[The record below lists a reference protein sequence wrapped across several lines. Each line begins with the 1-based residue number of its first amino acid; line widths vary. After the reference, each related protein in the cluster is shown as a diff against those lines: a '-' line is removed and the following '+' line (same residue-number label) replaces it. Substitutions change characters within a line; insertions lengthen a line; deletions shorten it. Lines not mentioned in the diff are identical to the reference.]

1 MRCNICGAENRN
13 GVNFCTKC
21 GNRLE
26 ESVETEIK
34 RLSWCTEEDQ
44 KSKRGHKWLYVCF
57 VIVVMLLCVAG
68 GYIYKVKQD
77 EYMYDQY
84 MQDARSFVEKEDY
97 ESAKDS
103 YYFIINHFPEKTEP
117 YIGLLN
123 ICILKDDFEEAEK
136 VMKQAEALCEDRAS
150 KHASKGESFKKQLT
164 EFKHTITERQEGI
177 ENAVDYT
184 WYVEPTIEA
193 DNIDYATDASYYEKS
208 LNEMGRQYSSPYAVI
223 QKGDSLGLI
232 DMEGRLKVDMQ
243 YESIINYV
251 GNYCLVKKGAK
262 DAQDTYVIPPS
273 DDDDDEMIPIWDW
286 LYDYVVYNWYYHDGV
301 HEVHEDDEPIRLEE
315 FPPVAFPIRKSE
327 DTLDDEGKN
336 WEEQLSGSLYA
347 ICRGDEL
354 VTDFIYDECGVSSC
368 GVMAVCQNGKWG
380 YVNESG
386 ETVISME
393 YDPSWKYYY
402 DPLKQC
408 KINFEVTGKIFPEKM
423 QKYCYAASE
432 GYIPLCKDGVWEM
445 RDTSGKISIPAGT
458 FEEIRPPYDGKCWV
472 KQDGKWGVI
481 EIQEDVEES
490 VDTADTSGH
499 EEVSVGEIP
508 QKTYKEIYAPVLQE
522 IDETYKD
529 RVIPLDY
536 YLYDIDKNGVKEL
549 IAGTGEYIGE
559 LFYDIYTIK
568 GGKPVLLGYVAGSW
582 SELYE
587 DETGGTDDY
596 IIMVQAYSRF
606 EDISHISIEDG
617 EVKQE
622 YVSSEELSE
631 EEDYY
636 SNDYPIAKAGC
647 NDYSLLEEEIGF

>member
-1 MRCNICGAENRN
+1 MRCDACGAENRE
-13 GVNFCTKC
+13 GTRFCTKC
-21 GNRLE
+21 GSSLE
-26 ESVETEIK
+26 KSMTAVAETVIETPVCDNGKKK
-34 RLSWCTEEDQ
+34 R
-44 KSKRGHKWLYVCF
+44 KWLFACG
-57 VIVVMLLCVAG
+57 IVLMALLCGAG
-68 GYIYKVKQD
+68 GYFYKAEQEKRA
-77 EYMYDQY
+77 YDQY
-84 MQDARSFVEKEDY
+84 MQDARSFIEKEDY

-103 YYFIINHFPEKTEP
+103 YYFIINRFPEKTEP
-117 YIGLLN
+117 YVGLLN

-136 VMKQAEALCEDRAS
+136 VIGQAEMLCKDKVI
-150 KHASKGESFKKQLT
+150 KHTTSEGESFEKQLT
-164 EFKHTITERQEGI
+164 KFKQTMAERQEEI

-184 WYVEPTIEA
+184 WYAEPTIEA
-193 DNIDYATDASYYEKS
+193 DNIDYATDAGYYEKS

-232 DMEGRLKVDMQ
+232 DMEGSLKADMQ
-243 YESIINYV
+243 YESIVNYV
-251 GNYCLVKKGAK
+251 GDYCLVKQGAK

-273 DDDDDEMIPIWDW
+273 EEDDEIIPIWDW

-301 HEVHEDDEPIRLEE
+301 HEVHEDDASIRLEE
-315 FPPVAFPIRKSE
+315 FPPEAFPIRRSE
-327 DTLDDEGKN
+327 DALDDEGKN
-336 WEEQLSGSLYA
+336 WEKQLSGSLYA

-354 VTDFIYDECGVSSC
+354 ATDFIYEECGVSSC
-368 GVMAVCQNGKWG
+368 GVMAVCQKGKWG

-386 ETVISME
+386 ETVIPME

-432 GYIPLCKDGVWEM
+432 GYVPLCKDGVWEM
-445 RDTSGKISIPAGT
+445 KDTSGKTAIPAGT
-458 FEEIRPPYDGKCWV
+458 FEEIRPPYNGKCWV

-481 EIQEDVEES
+481 EIQEDVQES
-490 VDTADTSGH
+490 ADTADTGDH
-499 EEVSVGEIP
+499 GETSASETT

-568 GGKPVLLGYVAGSW
+568 DGKPVMLGYAAGSW
-582 SELYE
+582 AELYE

-596 IIMVQAYSRF
+596 IIMVQAYSGF
-606 EDISHISIEDG
+606 EDISHISIENG

-622 YVSSEELSE
+622 YVSSEELPE

-636 SNDYPIAKAGC
+636 SNDYPIPKAGC
-647 NDYSLLEEEIGF
+647 DDYSLLEEDIGF

>member
-1 MRCNICGAENRN
+1 MRCDACGAENRE
-13 GVNFCTKC
+13 GTRFCTQC
-21 GNRLE
+21 GSSLE
-26 ESVETEIK
+26 KSMTDADETVIEMPVCDKGRKK
-34 RLSWCTEEDQ
+34 R
-44 KSKRGHKWLYVCF
+44 KWLFACG
-57 VIVVMLLCVAG
+57 IVLMALLCGAG
-68 GYIYKVKQD
+68 GYFYKAKQ
-77 EYMYDQY
+77 EKRAYDQY
-84 MQDARSFVEKEDY
+84 MRDARSFVEKGDY

-103 YYFIINHFPEKTEP
+103 YYFIINRFPEKTEP
-117 YIGLLN
+117 YVGLLN
-123 ICILKDDFEEAEK
+123 ICILQDDFEEAEK
-136 VMKQAEALCEDRAS
+136 VIRQAEMLCKDKVI
-150 KHASKGESFKKQLT
+150 KHATSEGESFEKQLT
-164 EFKHTITERQEGI
+164 ELKHTVTERQEEM
-177 ENAVDYT
+177 ENAVTYT
-184 WYVEPTIEA
+184 WHVEPTIEA
-193 DNIDYATDASYYEKS
+193 DNIDYATDAGYYEKS

-232 DMEGRLKVDMQ
+232 DMEGSLKADMQ
-243 YESIINYV
+243 YESIVNYV
-251 GNYCLVKKGAK
+251 GDYCLVKKGAK

-301 HEVHEDDEPIRLEE
+301 HEVHEDDAPIRLEE
-315 FPPVAFPIRKSE
+315 FPPAAFPIRRSE
-327 DTLDDEGKN
+327 DALDDEGKN
-336 WEEQLSGSLYA
+336 WEKQLSGSLYA

-354 VTDFIYDECGVSSC
+354 ATDFIYEECGVSSC

-386 ETVISME
+386 ETVIPME

-408 KINFEVTGKIFPEKM
+408 KINFEDTGKIFPEKM

-445 RDTSGKISIPAGT
+445 RDTSGKIAIPAGT
-458 FEEIRPPYDGKCWV
+458 FEEIRPFYNGKCWV

-481 EIQEDVEES
+481 EIQEEDAEES
-490 VDTADTSGH
+490 ADTGDC
-499 EEVSVGEIP
+499 GETSADKTT

-522 IDETYKD
+522 IDEAYKV
-529 RVIPLDY
+529 REISLDY
-536 YLYDIDKNGVKEL
+536 ALYDIDKDGVKEL
-549 IAGTGEYIGE
+549 IAGTGYYEGG
-559 LFYDIYTIK
+559 LSYDVYTIK
-568 GGKPVLLGYVAGSW
+568 DGKSVMLGYVTGSW

-587 DETGGTDDY
+587 DETGGTGDY
-596 IIMVQAYSRF
+596 IIMVQAYSGF
-606 EDISHISIEDG
+606 EDISYISIEDG

-647 NDYSLLEEEIGF
+647 DDYSLLEEDIGF